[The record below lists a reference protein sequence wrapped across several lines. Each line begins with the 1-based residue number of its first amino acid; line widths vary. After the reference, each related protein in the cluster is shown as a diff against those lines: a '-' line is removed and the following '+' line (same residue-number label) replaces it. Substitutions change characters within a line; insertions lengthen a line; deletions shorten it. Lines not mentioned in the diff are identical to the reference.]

1 MRFTNLINSI
11 SNELV
16 VLLLLLL
23 TNGIFALAEAALG
36 AARKSRLRELADEG
50 TPHAAEAL
58 RIVGEPSNVMTGIRV
73 AIIFVTV
80 LAGARAGGA
89 ATERVLLMIT
99 ETAWLQPIARPVS
112 LGLVALAVTL
122 VLVFFADFLPRR
134 LARMGPERIAM
145 LMVRPMRL
153 IAFVL
158 SPIVVGLSA
167 LTELVL
173 WPFGLHRAP
182 KEAPVTEE
190 EVNTLVEE
198 GMKGG
203 VFNESERDMVAGV
216 LELDE
221 MPVTYLTT
229 PRPKLVFLDLADP
242 DETNWRKVVASGHS
256 HFPVVHGNKEQVIGM
271 VSVKAMWANQAFGVP
286 TSLRHLL
293 TSPLIVPENMA
304 ASVVLEQFKR
314 SGQHIALVND
324 EFGALAGVVTLYD
337 VLEAIVGD
345 IPESG
350 RQTAPEV
357 TTRPDGS
364 LLMDATI
371 EIDEFKELTKFDHLP
386 HEEETEFQTVGG
398 FVLTHFGR
406 IPRAGDSFQF
416 EGWQFEVMDM
426 DRQRID
432 KILVSPPPKDTTKEP
447 SEDTAGGI

>member
-1 MRFTNLINSI
+1 VRFTNLINSI

-99 ETAWLQPIARPVS
+99 ETAWFQPIARPVS

-242 DETNWRKVVASGHS
+242 DETNWCKVVASGHS

-364 LLMDATI
+364 LLMDATF

>member
-153 IAFVL
+153 IAFVV

-293 TSPLIVPENMA
+293 TSPLFVPENMA

-364 LLMDATI
+364 LLMDATFG
-371 EIDEFKELTKFDHLP
+371 IDEFKELTKFDHLP

>member
-16 VLLLLLL
+16 VLLLLPL

-229 PRPKLVFLDLADP
+229 PRPKLVLLDLADP

-345 IPESG
+345 IPEFG

-364 LLMDATI
+364 LLMDATF

>member
-1 MRFTNLINSI
+1 MHFTNLINSI

-364 LLMDATI
+364 LLMDATF